1 MKNTTKANN
10 NKQGCIT
17 FNVTRHQN
25 IAEVAAS
32 GILNLPIGPC
42 SIELYYTNRQDV
54 RLYINGKT
62 RNVRI
67 LRRTVTEYFKSP
79 DTKHG
84 NIARWKIVKNE
95 MNTPNNIIEEI
106 TVRVCARINNNR

>member
-10 NKQGCIT
+10 NNLGCIT
-17 FNVTRHQN
+17 FNLTRHQN
-25 IAEVAAS
+25 IAQVAA

-42 SIELYYTNRQDV
+42 TIELYYGNGQDV
-54 RLYINGKT
+54 RLYINGRT
-62 RNVRI
+62 RNIRTQD
-67 LRRTVTEYFKSP
+67 RTVTQYFNSP

-95 MNTPNNIIEEI
+95 MNTPSNIIEEI
-106 TVRVCARINNNR
+106 TVRVCAARNNN